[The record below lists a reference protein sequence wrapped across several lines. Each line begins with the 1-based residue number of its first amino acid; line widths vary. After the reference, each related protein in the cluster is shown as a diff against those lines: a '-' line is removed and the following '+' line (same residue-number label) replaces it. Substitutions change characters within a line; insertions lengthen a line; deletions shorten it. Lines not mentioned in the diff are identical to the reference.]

1 MADDQRLQVQ
11 FSADI
16 RDFEKAM
23 AKLEGMTNST
33 LKAINRQAR
42 ESSRAIDS
50 VFKDLERKAAT
61 SLAAIGAAVGTKE
74 LIGLSDTWT
83 TLKNKVAAV
92 SQSTGMQA
100 RSMSDLVKGADD
112 ARSSIESYTDLYAKL
127 MRSSSGIAKN
137 EEEVAR
143 ATNIVSKAFVAGGAA
158 ASEQAAGVL
167 QLGQALG
174 SGFLQGDELRSIR
187 ENAPLLAEA
196 IAKEFNTT
204 IGGLK
209 DLGSEGKLTS
219 DRVFKAILEAGAS
232 IEAQFNATNATMAD
246 GFTRIK
252 NALTEYVGIGGQASG
267 VSQSITQGL
276 IMIADNF
283 DKVADAGM
291 VVVGVIAGQL
301 VGRSLP
307 ALIKRLADAGAAT
320 KALFTTLNSATSLGG
335 VLTAIGGAGP
345 ALGLAGAAL
354 GGATLYALND
364 YMQKTAEAAE
374 RSKTLHE
381 EWEKMGLVAP
391 GVASGVNDLS
401 QSLDKLGTGGTVER
415 LKSIRTELDSLLRT
429 NKGDFIAH
437 LPIIG
442 TSENEDGVLGVL
454 GEAYQAKKKSGT
466 TVDAKAYSELQ
477 KLFELWQKFPTEAA
491 RSKEAILEISK
502 MEGLSRPFKDALV
515 DAENLRQFIVAGLTD
530 ALKNGADIGA
540 EAARQQIAD
549 MRDEIAR
556 TSYLNEDQRKQLS
569 DLLNQFQDGQKSA
582 DEFVDSIKKID
593 GSGNFTALIGRLTEL
608 ASHVEFVGEAAA
620 NSQQQIQK
628 LSDVQ
633 LANLVATSPSGAYFD
648 QYDNDQKARADYD
661 KEVKEYA
668 KKTKKQI
675 DLEKELDNQR
685 TKYEKKNG
693 PGSWDRVPYSQQV
706 EWAKTEISGNEGR
719 KESTKKP
726 KAVKENDYERLT
738 KSLNE
743 RVATIKSETEA
754 QAQLNPFI
762 NDYGFSL
769 EKAKTQQELLNA
781 AAKAKIPLDKDTIQ
795 AIDELSTKLATASS
809 EQAKLV
815 AKQEEMRQKLE
826 AVKDV
831 SRDVSRTFIDS
842 MIQGKKATEA
852 LGDAC
857 MRLGQRLLDAG
868 LDAVFDKVFTVSNN
882 NAKSSGGF
890 LGGIGK
896 IFGFATGGYTG
907 DGGTHEPAGIVHGG
921 EYVFSRKA
929 VQNAGVAN
937 LEAMHNRLKG
947 YANGGFVGGVMPQ
960 MPRIPSM
967 NDFRMLKSAKQQNM
981 GVDITVGVSADNNGN
996 LMPFVE
1002 SVSQRV
1008 TSKGIQQ
1015 YDHVLDQTAALK
1027 VQNSRAMGRS
1037 Y

>member
-11 FSADI
+11 VSADI
-16 RDFEKAM
+16 RDFEKAI
-23 AKLEGMTNST
+23 AKLEGETNSA
-33 LKAINRQAR
+33 LKAITRHVR
-42 ESSRAIDS
+42 ESSKALDN
-50 VFKDLERKAAT
+50 VFKDLGRKAST

-74 LIGLSDTWT
+74 LMGLSDTWT

-127 MRSSSGIAKN
+127 MRSSSGVAKN

-143 ATNIVSKAFVAGGAA
+143 VTNIVSKAFVAGGAA

-283 DKVADAGM
+283 DKVADAAM

-307 ALIKRLADAGAAT
+307 ALIKRLAEAGTAT
-320 KALFTTLNSATSLGG
+320 KTLFTTLNSATSLGG

-354 GGATLYALND
+354 GGAVLLALNS
-364 YMQKTAEAAE
+364 YMQKSAEAAE
-374 RSKTLHE
+374 RTRILKQELTN
-381 EWEKMGLVAP
+381 MGLVSTDTAEKIENLSKRTGDIGSAENIRRVKMIKEELSRLTSGSFENKEDELP
-391 GVASGVNDLS
+391 SIFRAAQNSVKGGDDSKALVAIKEYLELVEAFPSAAVRGEEAMQKLRD
-401 QSLDKLGTGGTVER
+401 SLDLTEPMTKITYQVQNATQTITG
-415 LKSIRTELDSLLRT
+415 LI
-429 NKGDFIAH
+429 
-437 LPIIG
+437 
-442 TSENEDGVLGVL
+442 
-454 GEAYQAKKKSGT
+454 
-466 TVDAKAYSELQ
+466 VDAQIKGEDLISPSVKERVDEFRSQLESTLNASNAFFDEDRQQLMMLWDEFTEGKISAEEL
-477 KLFELWQKFPTEAA
+477 KQKFQELGATYALMQNQLLPSFQNLTAELGNVKEAA
-491 RSKEAILEISK
+491 DKVRESVEK
-502 MEGLSRPFKDALV
+502 
-515 DAENLRQFIVAGLTD
+515 
-530 ALKNGADIGA
+530 
-540 EAARQQIAD
+540 
-549 MRDEIAR
+549 
-556 TSYLNEDQRKQLS
+556 
-569 DLLNQFQDGQKSA
+569 
-582 DEFVDSIKKID
+582 
-593 GSGNFTALIGRLTEL
+593 LTEVKF
-608 ASHVEFVGEAAA
+608 AEIMS
-620 NSQQQIQK
+620 
-628 LSDVQ
+628 
-633 LANLVATSPSGAYFD
+633 TSPSGAYFD
-648 QYDNDQKARADYD
+648 QYDNDQKAQAEYD
-661 KEVKEYA
+661 QEVKEHA

-675 DLEKELDNQR
+675 DLDKELDNQR
-685 TKYEKKNG
+685 TKYEKKRG
-693 PGSWDRVPYSQQV
+693 PGSWDRVPYSKQV
-706 EWAKTEISGNEGR
+706 EWAETEIRGNEAR

-726 KAVKENDYERLT
+726 KKPKEDDYDKLT
-738 KSLNE
+738 KSMEEHRNALLD
-743 RVATIKSETEA
+743 EA
-754 QAQLNPFI
+754 SVQAKLNPLV
-762 NDYGFSL
+762 NDYGYAA
-769 EKAKTQQELLNA
+769 EKAKTQRELWNAAIKAGRENEDGIAEKIEEIAELNA
-781 AAKAKIPLDKDTIQ
+781 RAEEFNNRQIEANDKLRSKID
-795 AIDELSTKLATASS
+795 
-809 EQAKLV
+809 
-815 AKQEEMRQKLE
+815 
-826 AVKDV
+826 AVKDAMM
-831 SRDVSRTFIDS
+831 DVSRTFTDA
-842 MIQGKKATEA
+842 MISGKKFSSVV
-852 LGDAC
+852 GDAL
-857 MRLGQRLLDAG
+857 MRLGQRLVDAG
-868 LDAVFDKVFTVSNN
+868 LKAGIDGLFKTQ
-882 NAKSSGGF
+882 SSSQGGF
-890 LGGIGK
+890 FGSIGK
-896 IFGFATGGYTG
+896 IFGFDTGGYTG
-907 DGGTHEPAGIVHGG
+907 DGGTNEPAGIVHGG

-967 NDFRMLKSAKQQNM
+967 NDFRVLKSAKQQSETERA
-981 GVDITVGVSADNNGN
+981 IRVSVTPSKYFDVH
-996 LMPFVE
+996 VE
-1002 SVSQRV
+1002 EISNSV
-1008 TSKGIQQ
+1008 TAKGIQQ

>member
-42 ESSRAIDS
+42 ESSKAIDN
-50 VFKDLERKAAT
+50 VFKDLERKAST

-74 LIGLSDTWT
+74 LMGLSDTWT

-307 ALIKRLADAGAAT
+307 ALIRRLLEAGTATTKLFSALNAA
-320 KALFTTLNSATSLGG
+320 NSLGG
-335 VLTAIGGAGP
+335 VLTALGGAGSVI
-345 ALGLAGAAL
+345 GLAGAAL

-491 RSKEAILEISK
+491 RSKEAIIEISK

-540 EAARQQIAD
+540 EAARQQIAA
-549 MRDEIAR
+549 MREEIAR
-556 TSYLNEDQRKQLS
+556 TPYLTADQSKQLS

-726 KAVKENDYERLT
+726 KEDDYDKLT
-738 KSLNE
+738 KSMEEHRNALLD
-743 RVATIKSETEA
+743 EA
-754 QAQLNPFI
+754 SVQAKLNPLV
-762 NDYGFSL
+762 NDYGYAA
-769 EKAKTQQELLNA
+769 EKAKTQRELWNA
-781 AAKAKIPLDKDTIQ
+781 AIKAGRENEDGIAEKIEEIAEWNARAEEFNNRQIEANDK
-795 AIDELSTKLATASS
+795 LRSK
-809 EQAKLV
+809 V
-815 AKQEEMRQKLE
+815 E
-826 AVKDV
+826 AVKDAMM
-831 SRDVSRTFIDS
+831 DVSRTFTDA
-842 MIQGKKATEA
+842 MISGKKFSSVV
-852 LGDAC
+852 GDAL
-857 MRLGQRLLDAG
+857 MRLGQRLVDAG
-868 LDAVFDKVFTVSNN
+868 LKAGIDGLFKTQ
-882 NAKSSGGF
+882 SSSQGGF
-890 LGGIGK
+890 FGGIGK
-896 IFGFATGGYTG
+896 FFGFATGGYTG

-967 NDFRMLKSAKQQNM
+967 NDFRVLKSAKQQSETERAIRVSVTPSKYFDVHVEEISN
-981 GVDITVGVSADNNGN
+981 GVTA
-996 LMPFVE
+996 
-1002 SVSQRV
+1002 
-1008 TSKGIQQ
+1008 KGIQQ
-1015 YDHVLDQTAALK
+1015 YDKILDNTVGIKLANGRAL
-1027 VQNSRAMGRS
+1027 GR

>member
-23 AKLEGMTNST
+23 AKMEGMTNST

-42 ESSRAIDS
+42 ESSKAIDN
-50 VFKDLERKAAT
+50 VFKDLERKAST

-74 LIGLSDTWT
+74 LMGLSDTWT

-291 VVVGVIAGQL
+291 VVVGVIAGEL

-354 GGATLYALND
+354 GGAVLLALNT
-364 YMQKTAEAAE
+364 YMQKSAEAAE
-374 RSKTLHE
+374 RTKTLQQE
-381 EWEKMGLVAP
+381 LTNMGLVSTDTAEKIENL
-391 GVASGVNDLS
+391 A
-401 QSLDKLGTGGTVER
+401 KKTGDIGSAEN
-415 LKSIRTELDSLLRT
+415 IRRIKMIKEELARITNGSFENKEDELPSLLRAAQ
-429 NKGDFIAH
+429 NSVKGGDDGKALVAIKAYLELVEAFPSAAVRGEEAMQNLRDSLDLTEPMQKMTYQVQNAMQTISGLIVDAQ
-437 LPIIG
+437 IKG
-442 TSENEDGVLGVL
+442 EDLISPAVQEQVDAFRTRLESTLNASDAFTDNTRQQLMKLWDEFTEGKISAEEL
-454 GEAYQAKKKSGT
+454 KKKFEELGGT
-466 TVDAKAYSELQ
+466 YALMQNKLLPTFQNLTAEL
-477 KLFELWQKFPTEAA
+477 
-491 RSKEAILEISK
+491 
-502 MEGLSRPFKDALV
+502 GNVKDA
-515 DAENLRQFIVAGLTD
+515 
-530 ALKNGADIGA
+530 ADKVR
-540 EAARQQIAD
+540 ESV
-549 MRDEIAR
+549 E
-556 TSYLNEDQRKQLS
+556 K
-569 DLLNQFQDGQKSA
+569 
-582 DEFVDSIKKID
+582 
-593 GSGNFTALIGRLTEL
+593 LTEVKF
-608 ASHVEFVGEAAA
+608 AEIMT
-620 NSQQQIQK
+620 Q
-628 LSDVQ
+628 
-633 LANLVATSPSGAYFD
+633 SPSGSYFD
-648 QYDNDQKARADYD
+648 QYDKDQTNLA
-661 KEVKEYA
+661 EF
-668 KKTKKQI
+668 KKTVNERANMTK
-675 DLEKELDNQR
+675 KELDLQNQLKKEQSEFD
-685 TKYEKKNG
+685 TKYG
-693 PGSWDRVPYSQQV
+693 PGSWDRVPYHEQV
-706 EWAKTEISGNEGR
+706 ALAKRDLQGDENR

-726 KAVKENDYERLT
+726 KKPKEDDYDKLT
-738 KSLNE
+738 KSMEEHRNALLD
-743 RVATIKSETEA
+743 EA
-754 QAQLNPFI
+754 SVQAKLNPLV
-762 NDYGFSL
+762 NDYGYAA
-769 EKAKTQQELLNA
+769 EKAKTQRELWNA
-781 AAKAKIPLDKDTIQ
+781 AIKAGRENEDGIAEKIEEIAEWNARAEEFNNRQIEANDK
-795 AIDELSTKLATASS
+795 LRSK
-809 EQAKLV
+809 V
-815 AKQEEMRQKLE
+815 E
-826 AVKDV
+826 AVKDAMM
-831 SRDVSRTFIDS
+831 DVSRTFTDA
-842 MIQGKKATEA
+842 MISGKKFSSVV
-852 LGDAC
+852 GDAL
-857 MRLGQRLLDAG
+857 MRLGQRLVDAG
-868 LDAVFDKVFTVSNN
+868 LKAGIDSLFKTQTISQ
-882 NAKSSGGF
+882 GGF
-890 LGGIGK
+890 LGK
-896 IFGFATGGYTG
+896 LFGFDTGGYTG

-947 YANGGFVGGVMPQ
+947 YANGGFVGGMPQMPQ
-960 MPRIPSM
+960 MPRIPSI
-967 NDFRMLKSAKQQNM
+967 NDFRVLKSAKQQSETEKA
-981 GVDITVGVSADNNGN
+981 IRVSVTPSKYFDVH
-996 LMPFVE
+996 VE
-1002 SVSQRV
+1002 EISNSV
-1008 TSKGIQQ
+1008 TAKGIQQ

>member
-16 RDFEKAM
+16 RDFEKAI
-23 AKLEGMTNST
+23 AKLEGETNSA
-33 LKAINRQAR
+33 LKAITRHVR
-42 ESSRAIDS
+42 ESSKALDN
-50 VFKDLERKAAT
+50 VFNDLGRKAST

-74 LIGLSDTWT
+74 LMGLSDTWT

-252 NALTEYVGIGGQASG
+252 NALAEYVGIGGQASG

-291 VVVGVIAGQL
+291 VVVGVIAGEL

-354 GGATLYALND
+354 GGAVLLALNT
-364 YMQKTAEAAE
+364 YMQKSAEAAE
-374 RSKTLHE
+374 RTKTLQQE
-381 EWEKMGLVAP
+381 LTNMGLVSTDTAEKIENL
-391 GVASGVNDLS
+391 A
-401 QSLDKLGTGGTVER
+401 KKTGDIGSAEN
-415 LKSIRTELDSLLRT
+415 IRRIKMIKEELARITNGSFENKEDELPSLLRAAQ
-429 NKGDFIAH
+429 NSVKGGDDGKALVAIKAYLELVEAFPSAAVRGEEAMQNLRDSLDLTEPMQKMTYQVQNAMQTISGLIVDAQ
-437 LPIIG
+437 IKG
-442 TSENEDGVLGVL
+442 EDLISPAVQEQVDAFRTRLESTLNASDAFTDNTRQQLMKLWDEFTEGKISAEEL
-454 GEAYQAKKKSGT
+454 KKKFEELGGT
-466 TVDAKAYSELQ
+466 YALMQNKLLPTFQNLTAEL
-477 KLFELWQKFPTEAA
+477 
-491 RSKEAILEISK
+491 
-502 MEGLSRPFKDALV
+502 GNVKDA
-515 DAENLRQFIVAGLTD
+515 
-530 ALKNGADIGA
+530 ADKVR
-540 EAARQQIAD
+540 ESV
-549 MRDEIAR
+549 E
-556 TSYLNEDQRKQLS
+556 K
-569 DLLNQFQDGQKSA
+569 
-582 DEFVDSIKKID
+582 
-593 GSGNFTALIGRLTEL
+593 LTEVKF
-608 ASHVEFVGEAAA
+608 AEIMT
-620 NSQQQIQK
+620 Q
-628 LSDVQ
+628 
-633 LANLVATSPSGAYFD
+633 SPSGSYFD
-648 QYDNDQKARADYD
+648 QYDKDQTNLA
-661 KEVKEYA
+661 EF
-668 KKTKKQI
+668 KKTVNERANMTK
-675 DLEKELDNQR
+675 KELDLQNQLKKEQSEFD
-685 TKYEKKNG
+685 TKYG
-693 PGSWDRVPYSQQV
+693 PGSWDRVPYHEQV
-706 EWAKTEISGNEGR
+706 ALAKRDLQGDENR

-726 KAVKENDYERLT
+726 KKPKEDDYDKLT
-738 KSLNE
+738 KSMEEHRNALLD
-743 RVATIKSETEA
+743 EA
-754 QAQLNPFI
+754 SVQAKLNPLV
-762 NDYGFSL
+762 NDYGYAA
-769 EKAKTQQELLNA
+769 EKAKTQRELWNA
-781 AAKAKIPLDKDTIQ
+781 AIKAGRENEDGIAEKIEEIAEWNARAEEFNNRQIEANDK
-795 AIDELSTKLATASS
+795 LRSK
-809 EQAKLV
+809 V
-815 AKQEEMRQKLE
+815 E
-826 AVKDV
+826 AVKDAMM
-831 SRDVSRTFIDS
+831 DVSRTFTDA
-842 MIQGKKATEA
+842 MISGKKFSSVV
-852 LGDAC
+852 GDAL
-857 MRLGQRLLDAG
+857 MRLGQRLVDAG
-868 LDAVFDKVFTVSNN
+868 LKAGIDSLFKTQTISQ
-882 NAKSSGGF
+882 GGF
-890 LGGIGK
+890 LGK
-896 IFGFATGGYTG
+896 LFGFDTGGYTG

-947 YANGGFVGGVMPQ
+947 YANGGFVGGMPQMPQ
-960 MPRIPSM
+960 MPRIPSI
-967 NDFRMLKSAKQQNM
+967 NDFRVLKSAKQQSETERA
-981 GVDITVGVSADNNGN
+981 IRVSVTPSKYFDVH
-996 LMPFVE
+996 VE
-1002 SVSQRV
+1002 EISNSV
-1008 TSKGIQQ
+1008 TAKGIQQ